1 MDTTAP
7 TSPQLDK
14 KPQSLFALLLINRN
28 HALLRVGMTTSQIGN
43 FIFTTSMLLWITT
56 TLARNA
62 PWAAFAVGA
71 LVLIPQIVGL
81 LSGTFAGVFVDRW
94 NTRRTLLTMDGTRAL
109 ILLLLLPAAGILPLP
124 FPAGSDAASIFQ
136 LICALLVIAAI
147 SVCNPFVNA
156 GLVALV
162 FDIVGEAELA
172 RAFGRGQ
179 LLNGLCTIIGPPLA
193 ALIFFTLGVQWS
205 IALDIIS
212 FAVSFA
218 FLLAIRPPADE
229 KGSTKKSDERKQ
241 SSFLRDLTEGL
252 RFVAGNNVL
261 TVVCI
266 TETLSILGLGP
277 ITILGIFF
285 VTNNLHSSPQF
296 YPILNVSLGIGAMA
310 GAVIA
315 PWLQKKLGL
324 LRSFWLPGLAT
335 GTLLLIFARL
345 NIFWLACLALALI
358 GISEIVQNVA
368 QGPLML
374 KATPRNLIGRAN
386 AVLGQLAT
394 LATLTSVTIASFL
407 VATPLHDKHFQLLG
421 ANVSTLDMIFMA
433 SGVIVFASG
442 LCAVVTL
449 RHYGVLQTQTAPSQE
464 ANTTEASRAGASPA
478 PTVGDQSP
486 PPPPVKKKL
495 WAITGAGL
503 ALAVLLVVPLAFA
516 SPAYQG
522 TGQLLL
528 APGTP
533 ASGQA
538 VDGLSCAPV
547 VGTQTHYSI
556 HLSLYANDTALAIPP
571 GIGIV
576 APRQPGVVAL
586 AANGKTTCLY
596 PLHVYESDNLIHVEL
611 TKAGATTLG
620 QFFDIWGQPLNRTQ
634 ILGYQSDAGQSLIF
648 KIFDANGDPQSYTGD
663 PRSILLSEHET
674 IVVLFQSPHVL
685 PRPFTDWNG
694 V

>member
-1 MDTTAP
+1 MDTAAP

-81 LSGTFAGVFVDRW
+81 LSGTVAGVFVDRW

-124 FPAGSDAASIFQ
+124 FPAGSDAATIFQ
-136 LICALLVIAAI
+136 LVCALLVIAAI
-147 SVCNPFVNA
+147 SVCSPFVNA
-156 GLVALV
+156 GLVALI
-162 FDIVGEAELA
+162 FDIVDEADLG

-218 FLLAIRPPADE
+218 FLLAIRPP
-229 KGSTKKSDERKQ
+229 SDEQGSAKKPQRKQ
-241 SSFLRDLTEGL
+241 GSFFRDLTEGL
-252 RFVAGNNVL
+252 RFVAGNDVL

-266 TETLSILGLGP
+266 TVTLSTLGLGP
-277 ITILGIFF
+277 INILGIFF

-296 YPILNVSLGIGAMA
+296 YPILAVSFGVGALV

-335 GTLLLIFARL
+335 GTLLLILARL

-394 LATLTSVTIASFL
+394 LATLTSVAIASFL
-407 VATPLHDKHFQLLG
+407 VATPLHDKHLQLLG
-421 ANVSTLDMIFMA
+421 VNVSTLDMIFMA

-442 LCAVVTL
+442 LCAVITL
-449 RHYGVLQTQTAPSQE
+449 RHYGALQAQSAPSQD
-464 ANTTEASRAGASPA
+464 ANATEASRAGATPA
-478 PTVGDQSP
+478 PTADKPSP
-486 PPPPVKKKL
+486 LPPPVKKKL

-503 ALAVLLVVPLAFA
+503 ALAVLLVAPLLFA
-516 SPAYQG
+516 SPTYQG
-522 TGQLLL
+522 TGRLLL
-528 APGTP
+528 APGVP
-533 ASGQA
+533 ASGQ
-538 VDGLSCAPV
+538 VVGGLSCEPV

-611 TKAGATTLG
+611 TKAGTTTLG

-634 ILGYQSDAGQSLIF
+634 ILGYQSDAGQGLTF
-648 KIFDANGDPQSYTGD
+648 KVFDANGNPQPYTGD
-663 PRSILLSEHET
+663 PRSIPLSEHET

-685 PRPFTDWNG
+685 PSPFTDWNG

>member
-1 MDTTAP
+1 MDTAAP

-14 KPQSLFALLLINRN
+14 KPQPLLAMLLINRN

-71 LVLIPQIVGL
+71 LALIPQIIGL
-81 LSGTFAGVFVDRW
+81 LSGTVAGVFVDRW

-109 ILLLLLPAAGILPLP
+109 ILLLLLPATGILPLP
-124 FPAGSDAASIFQ
+124 FPAGSDAATIFQ
-136 LICALLVIAAI
+136 LVCALLVIAAI
-147 SVCNPFVNA
+147 SVCSPFVNA
-156 GLVALV
+156 GLVALI
-162 FDIVGEAELA
+162 FDIVDEADLG

-218 FLLAIRPPADE
+218 FLLAIRPPSD
-229 KGSTKKSDERKQ
+229 KKDAAKKPERKQ
-241 SSFLRDLTEGL
+241 SSFFHDLIEGL

-266 TETLSILGLGP
+266 TITLSTLGLGP

-296 YPILNVSLGIGAMA
+296 YPILSVSFGIGALA

-335 GTLLLIFARL
+335 GALLLIFARL

-374 KATPRNLIGRAN
+374 KATPRKLIGRAN

-394 LATLTSVTIASFL
+394 LSTLTSVAIASFL
-407 VATPLHDKHFQLLG
+407 VATPLHDKHLQLLG
-421 ANVSTLDMIFMA
+421 VNVSTLDMIFMA

-442 LCAVVTL
+442 LCAVITL
-449 RHYGVLQTQTAPSQE
+449 RHYGALQAQTASSQE
-464 ANTTEASRAGASPA
+464 TSGEGANTTETSGAGASA
-478 PTVGDQSP
+478 TPTAP
-486 PPPPVKKKL
+486 PPPPVRKKL
-495 WAITGAGL
+495 WIITGAGL
-503 ALAVLLVVPLAFA
+503 ALAVLLVAPLVFA
-516 SPAYQG
+516 SPEYQG
-522 TGQLLL
+522 TNRLLL
-528 APGTP
+528 APGVP
-533 ASGQA
+533 ASGQ
-538 VDGLSCAPV
+538 VVGGLSCEPV

-556 HLSLYANDTALAIPP
+556 HLSLYANDTALAIPA

-576 APRQPGVVAL
+576 APAQPGVVAL
-586 AANGKTTCLY
+586 ATNGKKTCLY
-596 PLHVYESDNLIHVEL
+596 PLHVYETDNLIHVEL
-611 TKAGATTLG
+611 TRAGTTTLG

-634 ILGYQSDAGQSLIF
+634 ILGYRSDAGQSLTF
-648 KIFDANGDPQSYTGD
+648 KIFDANGDPQPFTGD
-663 PRSILLSEHET
+663 PRSISLTEHET